1 MRILI
6 VEDEKR
12 LADTLAELL
21 HRRGYAVDVGAI
33 RVQMEAEGLAAELY
47 EISADKLQ
55 KYLLVICLLY
65 TSDAAD
71 E

>member
-6 VEDEKR
+6 VEDEPKT
-12 LADTLAELL
+12 AA
-21 HRRGYAVDVGAI
+21 YVSK
-33 RVQMEAEGLAAELY
+33 GLSEHAY
-47 EISADKLQ
+47 VTD
-55 KYLLVICLLY
+55 ICLLY

>member
-21 HRRGYAVDVGAI
+21 HRRGYAVDVN
-33 RVQMEAEGLAAELY
+33 VSCGLFNL
-47 EISADKLQ
+47 K
-55 KYLLVICLLY
+55 
-65 TSDAAD
+65 
-71 E
+71 

>member
-21 HRRGYAVDVGAI
+21 HRRGYAVDVSYDG
-33 RVQMEAEGLAAELY
+33 VSGLDNARSGIYDLVLLDAMLPLSLIH
-47 EISADKLQ
+47 ISEP
-55 KYLLVICLLY
+55 
-65 TSDAAD
+65 TRH
-71 E
+71 